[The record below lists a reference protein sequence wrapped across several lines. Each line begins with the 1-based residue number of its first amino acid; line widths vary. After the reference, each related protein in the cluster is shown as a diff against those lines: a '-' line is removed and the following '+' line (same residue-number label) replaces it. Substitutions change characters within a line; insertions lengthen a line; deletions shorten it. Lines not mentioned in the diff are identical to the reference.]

1 MTFLYRHRISMVL
14 LILAVVVGGLV
25 VFRIKG
31 QQARAVP
38 RRQLELVVGV
48 AKPVR
53 KDLEVKLAYTAD
65 VLPDKQVAIF
75 SKTSGYIRRILAER
89 GDLVKPGQLL
99 VEMEDTE
106 LQAAVEQ
113 AKASVATAEANLR
126 VVQSNVEA
134 ARAQVV
140 NQEANLLRAK
150 AVQENDWRNSERLQ
164 ELHTR
169 GLISAMD
176 RDNARTT
183 AESSK
188 AFLAAGAAQV
198 AVARSQVETQESQVH
213 LARAQLERE
222 RASLKIVQTNLENT
236 RITAPFAAYI
246 SQRNLDAGAA
256 VSAQSSGTNT
266 SSLGILVLQNIDA
279 VKVQVE
285 VQERDISLVRVG
297 STARVLVDAYPDRVF
312 TARATR
318 TVHALDPRTR
328 TMGLEMEIQNTNHLL
343 KPGMYARVE
352 LLVATHPGALLVP
365 GEALKFEDGK
375 PVLYL
380 VKDGTVA
387 RRPVAVGVTQGT
399 LVEVTI
405 GLSGD
410 ESVIVEGKELVREGL
425 KVRAVQAK

>member
-1 MTFLYRHRISMVL
+1 MAFLYRHRISMVL

-25 VFRIKG
+25 VFRSKG

-48 AKPVR
+48 AKPIR
-53 KDLEVKLAYTAD
+53 KDLEVKLSYTAD
-65 VLPDKQVAIF
+65 VHPDKQVAIF
-75 SKTSGYIRRILAER
+75 SKVSGYIRRILVER

-99 VEMEDTE
+99 VEIEDTE

-113 AKASVATAEANLR
+113 AGAAVATAEANVR
-126 VVQSNVEA
+126 VAQSNVEA
-134 ARAQVV
+134 ARAQVL

-150 AVQENDWRNSERLQ
+150 AVQANDWRNSERLQ

-188 AFLAAGAAQV
+188 AFLSAAEAQV

-222 RASLKIVQTNLENT
+222 RASRKIVQTNLANT
-236 RITAPFAAYI
+236 RIMAPFAAYI
-246 SQRNLDAGAA
+246 SQRNLDGGAA
-256 VSAQSSGTNT
+256 VNAQSAGTNT
-266 SSLGILVLQNIDA
+266 SSVGILVLQNIDT

-297 STARVLVDAYPDRVF
+297 STARVVVDAYPDKVF
-312 TARATR
+312 AARATR

-352 LLVATHPGALLVP
+352 LLVATHPRSLLVP
-365 GEALKFEDGK
+365 GEVLKYEEGK
-375 PVLYL
+375 PTLYL

-387 RRPVAVGVTQGT
+387 RRAVKVGVTEGT
-399 LVEVTI
+399 LVEVTE

-410 ESVIVEGKELVREGL
+410 EWVIVEGKELVREGL
-425 KVRAVQAK
+425 KVSAVQAK